1 MASQQTTDNWGNTTT
16 QRRLDP
22 YLGRHGGEASGIY
35 RIDLRWN
42 DPTSSWKSPGPSWV
56 PKGVGCTDEDSAGG
70 QFESGLRKCG
80 NTLLRLDETIQF
92 GNQHT
97 PANPVSPTFGS
108 GHWTWDVN
116 VITGETAPQ
125 CRVYLGST
133 DTPSTPKFGSVPPE
147 RNLNRSLG
155 VAGQHLPHLDN
166 SSGLQ
171 RSLTGPV
178 VLPYEEWQ
186 KRHSPFPSTT
196 RFTQLTA
203 PWHEPMGSEGS
214 HPPCFSDDPR
224 DQLAWLEYIGF
235 YREGP
240 LPTNNAGPPCPKLRL
255 PGATVPL
262 SQNHGYQETQDR
274 RARHREPCL
283 PVGPWS
289 NCYLSSG
296 RKGKSSI
303 SSFNDNSHS
312 SSQPFNTSVQSGS
325 AYTDDV
331 FVNKDSAAQDRD
343 QQQSMIGTK
352 RKLSLSLQHS
362 SSESE
367 SDSSPAANV
376 QERYSNARRRYMGDI
391 FKGTRVGVSGVLQ
404 EGRRNRPSRGNTNGR
419 GLSPLRNLVSND
431 PPKSRPSTPL
441 TVSDL

>member
-1 MASQQTTDNWGNTTT
+1 
-16 QRRLDP
+16 
-22 YLGRHGGEASGIY
+22 
-35 RIDLRWN
+35 
-42 DPTSSWKSPGPSWV
+42 
-56 PKGVGCTDEDSAGG
+56 
-70 QFESGLRKCG
+70 
-80 NTLLRLDETIQF
+80 
-92 GNQHT
+92 
-97 PANPVSPTFGS
+97 
-108 GHWTWDVN
+108 
-116 VITGETAPQ
+116 
-125 CRVYLGST
+125 
-133 DTPSTPKFGSVPPE
+133 
-147 RNLNRSLG
+147 
-155 VAGQHLPHLDN
+155 
-166 SSGLQ
+166 
-171 RSLTGPV
+171 
-178 VLPYEEWQ
+178 
-186 KRHSPFPSTT
+186 
-196 RFTQLTA
+196 
-203 PWHEPMGSEGS
+203 MGSEGS

-274 RARHREPCL
+274 RARHR
-283 PVGPWS
+283 
-289 NCYLSSG
+289 
-296 RKGKSSI
+296 
-303 SSFNDNSHS
+303 
-312 SSQPFNTSVQSGS
+312 S

-362 SSESE
+362 SSET
-367 SDSSPAANV
+367 ANV

-431 PPKSRPSTPL
+431 PPKLSDGEKQEGAVGDTAGAGPSPEL
-441 TVSDL
+441 HGPC